1 MPTII
6 VRESFDQALRV
17 FKKKV
22 IEDQILKDLSRHQY
36 FLTRIERRKLEDR
49 YALSKKKRKE
59 KRMEENK

>member
-36 FLTRIERRKLEDR
+36 FLTRTERRKLKDNQS
-49 YALSKKKRKE
+49 LSRKKKRKKNGGE
-59 KRMEENK
+59 